1 MMNVKG
7 RWKPGWM
14 IQHYQPLKAVH
25 DKFLVVDGDGGDVD
39 F

>member
-1 MMNVKG
+1 
-7 RWKPGWM
+7 M